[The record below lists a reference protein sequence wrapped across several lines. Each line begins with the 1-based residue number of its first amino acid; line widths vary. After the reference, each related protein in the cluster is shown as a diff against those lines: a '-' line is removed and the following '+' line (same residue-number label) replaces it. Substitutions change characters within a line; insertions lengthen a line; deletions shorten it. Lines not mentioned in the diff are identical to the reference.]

1 MGFIPSYIICPLVK
15 KVTKDN
21 LNALTIWLGAYVSL
35 ILGAAMVA
43 VEVAL
48 SGVTE
53 LPFDKM
59 FLAMV
64 GIHAVIGI
72 AEGFITIGGYKLL
85 RTFEG
90 NYRIKQ

>member
-72 AEGFITIGGYKLL
+72 AEGFITLVD
-85 RTFEG
+85 T
-90 NYRIKQ
+90 NC